1 MIDMT
6 SITAG
11 EPIEPDVASG
21 SGAAAGG
28 RPSQDPPR
36 ARRLRRDA
44 ERNRQRVLR
53 AAAEVFTQRGLE
65 ATLDDVANHAGL
77 GVGTVYRRFPNKE
90 SLAEALFEEKI
101 GALVTI
107 ADRALAD
114 PDSWHGLVSFLEQ
127 AGAMLAHD
135 RGLRQILMF
144 ATYGRDRV
152 AYGRERLLPRATR
165 LVERAQRDGKLRA
178 DIGPTDVPLIEFIVA
193 SASEYAR
200 DVRPGIW
207 RRYLALILDG
217 LRPSREAATT
227 LPETALSPDE
237 MTQAMRS
244 RPHERR

>member
-1 MIDMT
+1 MT

-11 EPIEPDVASG
+11 EPTEPGIANGPG
-21 SGAAAGG
+21 SVPGE
-28 RPSQDPPR
+28 RPSPDRPR

-65 ATLDDVANHAGL
+65 ATLDDVADHAGL

-90 SLAEALFEEKI
+90 SLAEALFEERI
-101 GALVTI
+101 DALVAI
-107 ADRALAD
+107 ADRSLTD

-127 AGAMLAHD
+127 AGAILARD
-135 RGLRQILMF
+135 LGLRQILMF

-152 AYGRERLLPRATR
+152 AYARERLLPRVTR

-178 DIGPTDVPLIEFIVA
+178 DIRPTDVPLIEFMIA
-193 SASEYAR
+193 SASDYAGG
-200 DVRPGIW
+200 VRPGIW

-227 LPETALSPDE
+227 LPEAALSADE
-237 MTQAMRS
+237 MAQAMRS
-244 RPHERR
+244 GPHDRR